1 MSREKKEMGDSCQ
14 PNKNRSLNSFRFY
27 SIVVPCLLFILA
39 IETFY
44 IFMYYP
50 GTLGN
55 ATMVLGKMTKL
66 PSNIKLI

>member
-1 MSREKKEMGDSCQ
+1 MGDSCQ
-14 PNKNRSLNSFRFY
+14 PNKNQSLNSFRVY
-27 SIVVPCLLFILA
+27 SILVPCLLFILA

-55 ATMVLGKMTKL
+55 AKTVLGKFSKL
-66 PSNIKLI
+66 PSNIKGL